1 MLTHFQVL
9 AYKNCIIP
17 TALGLR
23 WQNCDKS
30 HSIGPKMQYFFNVV
44 KSDKR
49 KQSTFK
55 WTKSKSMR
63 TDVLLWQDKR
73 AEWCKRKRE

>member
-1 MLTHFQVL
+1 
-9 AYKNCIIP
+9 
-17 TALGLR
+17 
-23 WQNCDKS
+23 
-30 HSIGPKMQYFFNVV
+30 MQYFFNVV

-73 AEWCKRKRE
+73 AEWCKRKREWNTCV